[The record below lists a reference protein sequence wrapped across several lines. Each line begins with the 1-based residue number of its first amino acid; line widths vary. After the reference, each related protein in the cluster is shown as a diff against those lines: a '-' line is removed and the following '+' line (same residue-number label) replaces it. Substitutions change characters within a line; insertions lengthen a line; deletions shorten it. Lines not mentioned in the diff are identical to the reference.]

1 MHTKPLVV
9 AFLIGV
15 FCGVVVLGQGPLTT
29 LWQARVTADADGALN
44 AVGQGACDTLGPL
57 TIASSALV
65 KADNTGALFVCGT
78 FANPEYEARL
88 MELEAALKALR
99 GELAAR

>member
-1 MHTKPLVV
+1 MHTKPLIVS
-9 AFLIGV
+9 FLMGV
-15 FCGVVVLGQGPLTT
+15 FCGVVVLGQGPLTP
-29 LWQARVTADADGALN
+29 LWQARVKADADGALN
-44 AVGQGACDTLGPL
+44 AVGQGVCDTLGPL

-78 FANPEYEARL
+78 FANPEYEQRL
-88 MELEAALKALR
+88 AELEARVTELR